1 MDKKI
6 VEKTISWKEVDNKL
20 IYKQEA
26 FEIIGAAMEV
36 HTELGSGFLE
46 AVYHEALEIEFLKRG
61 IPYTKETK
69 LNINYKGI
77 ILEKNYT
84 ADFTCYDKIIV
95 EIKALTELI
104 TVHESQVL
112 NYLKATGFKL
122 GLLINFGETSLKY
135 KRLVH

>member
-1 MDKKI
+1 
-6 VEKTISWKEVDNKL
+6 VDNKL

-36 HTELGSGFLE
+36 HTELGNGFLE

-61 IPYTKETK
+61 IPYTREAK
-69 LNINYKGI
+69 LKIDYKGI

-95 EIKALTELI
+95 EIKALSELN

-135 KRLVH
+135 KRLVHFCPLITLIFTNF